1 VTQWL
6 GRNRFGALL
15 PNFRNY
21 NGRDLLR
28 LTRDDIIAMCGVSDG
43 IRLYND
49 LHLVEKNAASI
60 FLCFPKNLIPYRDS
74 NQGLLVP
81 EADAVSTAPCRQG
94 AASIC
99 LFIFRHLRAIF

>member
-49 LHLVEKNAASI
+49 LHLVSV
-60 FLCFPKNLIPYRDS
+60 PKN
-74 NQGLLVP
+74 GLRKKRGFDFFMFP
-81 EADAVSTAPCRQG
+81 
-94 AASIC
+94 
-99 LFIFRHLRAIF
+99 